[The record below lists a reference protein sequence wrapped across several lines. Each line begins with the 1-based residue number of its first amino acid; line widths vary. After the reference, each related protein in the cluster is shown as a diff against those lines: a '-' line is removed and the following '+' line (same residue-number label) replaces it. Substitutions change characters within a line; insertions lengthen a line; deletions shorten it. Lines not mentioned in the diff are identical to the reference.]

1 MLMTTTR
8 RDLLAGALLAF
19 PFSRYLRSLD
29 LEPKAD
35 GRIGSALQLRQ
46 HRALAQSNGPIPLSA
61 SNGDETTL
69 PNWISCFTKGLPQ
82 NRFGEVDSSAYRSL
96 LTAVSSGKHY
106 DFEQVPKGAGR
117 KLSNPQAAFTFHLE
131 GADSHRFGIP
141 PAPSITSQGAAT
153 ETSELYWQALCRD
166 LAFSDYDS
174 SPLVRQAANHLGV
187 APRNIFRG
195 ATKAALQGPYVS
207 QFLLK
212 PIPYGSSKLE
222 QRYRVPLPNADFMTS
237 VSEWS
242 QVQSGIP
249 PWREAPYD
257 SIPRYIRNGRDLAEW
272 VHYDFPY
279 QAYLNAALILLDAG
293 PATVL
298 NCNPFKSFT
307 NPYRNSKVQEGFVTF
322 GPAEVTDW
330 LARVT
335 TVALKA
341 AYCQKWMVHRRLR
354 PEALGGL
361 VHYTRVGT
369 RSYPV
374 APALL
379 GSPAVD
385 ATFARTGTYLLPQ
398 AYPEGSPMHPSY
410 PAGHA
415 AISGACSVVLK
426 ACFNEE
432 MLLPGCVVPSPDGL
446 SLLPCSGYGPTVGA
460 EIDKLAFNHALA
472 RNWAGIHFRSD
483 DMAGLRLGEDV
494 AISILQDL
502 ICTYTEDFKGFYFTR
517 IDGTKI
523 HITSRGEVI
532 TG

>member
-1 MLMTTTR
+1 MATTR
-8 RDLLAGALLAF
+8 RNILAGALLAI
-19 PFSRYLRSLD
+19 PFSHYLSGLD
-29 LEPKAD
+29 PEPKSDERAE
-35 GRIGSALQLRQ
+35 SALQLRQ
-46 HRALAQSNGPIPLSA
+46 RRAQAQSNVPADVSTP
-61 SNGDETTL
+61 NTDEIKI
-69 PNWISCFTKGLPQ
+69 PNWTACFTKGLPQ
-82 NRFGEVDSSAYRSL
+82 NRFGEVEPSAYRSL
-96 LTAVSSGKHY
+96 LAAVGSGMHN
-106 DFEQVPKGAGR
+106 DFEKIPKGVGR
-117 KLSNPQAAFTFHLE
+117 KLNNPEAAFTFHLE
-131 GADSHRFGIP
+131 GGDPHRFGIP
-141 PAPSITSQGAAT
+141 PAPSITSEASAT

-166 LAFSDYDS
+166 IAFSDYES
-174 SPLVRQAANHLGV
+174 SSLAHQAAQHLGLTPASV
-187 APRNIFRG
+187 FRG
-195 ATKAALQGPYVS
+195 QTEAALQGPYVS

-212 PIPYGSSKLE
+212 SIPYGSGKLE
-222 QRYRVPLPNADFMTS
+222 QRYQVPAAHSDFMTS
-237 VSEWS
+237 VSEWL
-242 QVQSGIP
+242 QIQSGTP
-249 PWREAPYD
+249 PWREVTYH
-257 SIPRYIRNGRDLAEW
+257 STRRYIRNGRDLAEW

-279 QAYLNAALILLDAG
+279 QAYLNAALILLDTG
-293 PATVL
+293 PATIL
-298 NCNPFKSFT
+298 NCNPFRSFA

-322 GPAEVTDW
+322 GAAEVTDW

-335 TVALKA
+335 TLALKA

-426 ACFNEE
+426 ACFSEE
-432 MLLPGCVVPSPDGL
+432 MLLPGCVVPSTDGL
-446 SLLPCSGYGPTVGA
+446 SLLPCSGYGPTIGA

-494 AISILQDL
+494 AISMLQDL
-502 ICTYTEDFKGFYFTR
+502 ACTYTEDFKGFHFTR

-523 HITSRGEVI
+523 HITSQGEVI
-532 TG
+532 TA